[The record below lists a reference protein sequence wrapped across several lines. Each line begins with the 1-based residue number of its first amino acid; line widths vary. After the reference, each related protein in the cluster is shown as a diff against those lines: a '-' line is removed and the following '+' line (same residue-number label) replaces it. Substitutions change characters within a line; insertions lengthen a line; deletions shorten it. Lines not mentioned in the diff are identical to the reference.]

1 LITYKIIR
9 FRFEFLKQN
18 ISPRVQTVFK
28 PFFAFG
34 RLVAFE
40 LNGFSIECIIS
51 VSIVLIVNSA
61 HVLINST
68 ILVISQK

>member
-1 LITYKIIR
+1 MIIYKIIR
-9 FRFEFLKQN
+9 FRNEFVKQN

-28 PFFAFG
+28 SFFALG

-40 LNGFSIECIIS
+40 LNGLSIECVIS